1 MAKRTNL
8 RSLGINV
15 NRKRDSVARD
25 SSLYKGK
32 LNKPQISKSSD
43 KLNKSIIKKNIKL
56 KEVKSSEQLSTSLEF
71 TKSAK
76 DSITNRQ
83 VKQPEKQPSINV
95 KPNIPIRSSKERES
109 KKLNRTLD
117 LDKGREVTTPEKAYE
132 IKIESNAPVKPDK
145 ERESKKLNRMIDIMS
160 KEKKTGIKTYP
171 ISGPQIKKI
180 PYPFVTRQLQ
190 LHFDAENMN
199 SVPFNID
206 PGDTSLEYDFTDFGT
221 TIFDLHTPQQ
231 NAFFT
236 GSILRD
242 SLDFNRKNPKL
253 LRMDRQ
259 QDPNHGINFGD
270 FEIFNNPTDF
280 TFSLWIKF
288 RNLDNDRDIWTK
300 GNHAIRVPILV
311 WYDKSV
317 SGTIPDAGAGNSN
330 TISFITSD
338 GDGSGSD
345 YTNQH
350 WISAP
355 SNSIELNRVY
365 NIVVQ
370 HTTTGLARIWIDGV
384 LVVEDTKP
392 SVTGMKNST
401 APLRINRPNNDDA
414 SQQGNSDLYQ
424 IAMYNT
430 LLDAE
435 EIKVN
440 YNNMITR
447 FETNPDFV

>member
-1 MAKRTNL
+1 MANRINL
-8 RSLGINV
+8 RSLGINI
-15 NRKRDSVARD
+15 NQKKDSIARD

-32 LNKPQISKSSD
+32 INKPQISKSSD
-43 KLNKSIIKKNIKL
+43 KLNKSIFKKNIKL

-76 DSITNRQ
+76 DNITNRQ
-83 VKQPEKQPSINV
+83 VNQPEKQPSINV
-95 KPNIPIRSSKERES
+95 KPNVPIKSSKERES
-109 KKLNRTLD
+109 KKLDRTLD
-117 LDKGREVTTPEKAYE
+117 LEKGREVNTPEKAYE
-132 IKIESNAPVKPDK
+132 IKIESNAPIKPDK
-145 ERESKKLNRMIDIMS
+145 ERESKKLNRMIDKMS
-160 KEKKTGIKTYP
+160 KEKQAGIKTYP
-171 ISGPQIKKI
+171 IIGPQIKKI

-199 SVPFNID
+199 SVPFNIA
-206 PGDTSLEYDFTDFGT
+206 PGDTSTEYDFTDVGT
-221 TIFDLHTPQQ
+221 NIFDLHTPQH

-242 SLDFNRKNPKL
+242 SLDLNRKNPKL
-253 LRMDRQ
+253 LRMDRL

-270 FEIFNNPTDF
+270 FETFNNPTDF

-288 RNLDNDRDIWTK
+288 RNLDADRDIWTK
-300 GNHAIRVPILV
+300 GGHGIRVPILV
-311 WYDKSV
+311 WYDKVV
-317 SGTIPDAGAGNSN
+317 SNIADAGALNVN
-330 TISFITSD
+330 TISFIVADAVDT
-338 GDGSGSD
+338 GSD

-370 HTTTGLARIWIDGV
+370 HTKAGLARIWIDGV
-384 LVVEDTKP
+384 LVVEDTK
-392 SVTGMKNST
+392 STVTGMRNT
-401 APLRINRPNNDDA
+401 NTPLRINRPNNDDG
-414 SQQGNSDLYQ
+414 SQQGNSDVYQ

-430 LLDAE
+430 LLDAG